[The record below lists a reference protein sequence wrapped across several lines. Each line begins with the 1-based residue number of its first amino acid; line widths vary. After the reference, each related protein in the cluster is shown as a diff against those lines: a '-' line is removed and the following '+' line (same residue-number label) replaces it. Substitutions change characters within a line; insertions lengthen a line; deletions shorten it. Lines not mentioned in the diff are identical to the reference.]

1 MLHQRKLL
9 HFGGAGKLAAVT
21 LHDRVARVHQ
31 RVLEQLRL
39 RPARRAHRRRRR
51 DVRQLRVLV
60 IGLGLRTLARHG
72 TLAQGHRHAL
82 LLLRHHAKRLLRWLL
97 SVRQLALTGDS
108 GSGRSRAI
116 GAHEEAVGQARA
128 QLAVSGARRL
138 ALTNPR
144 KTYAPTVTI
153 DTINFDTVPSY

>member
-1 MLHQRKLL
+1 MLHQLKLL
-9 HFGGAGKLAAVT
+9 HFGGAGELPAVT
-21 LHDRVARVHQ
+21 LHDGVARVDE

-39 RPARRAHRRRRR
+39 GPAWRAHGRGRR
-51 DVRQLRVLV
+51 DVGQLRVLV
-60 IGLGLRTLARHG
+60 IRLGLRSLARHG

-144 KTYAPTVTI
+144 NTHAPTVMI
-153 DTINFDTVPSY
+153 DTIN